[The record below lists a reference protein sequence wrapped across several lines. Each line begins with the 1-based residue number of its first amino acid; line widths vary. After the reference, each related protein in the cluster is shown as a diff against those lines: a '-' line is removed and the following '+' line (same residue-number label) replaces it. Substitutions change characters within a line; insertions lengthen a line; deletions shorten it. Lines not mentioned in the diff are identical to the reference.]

1 MRRPMVLRL
10 VAHRKLQE
18 HVLNPLHWST
28 DFRIP
33 VRASKGTKRRSRAH
47 RRQASS
53 LRRQP
58 PGQGWFRVP
67 PPAMLLRVQLA
78 ALLAPRRVL
87 PGQRQQESRKVDRR
101 EAHREGQK
109 ADLWEG
115 RLEVPMVGQR
125 VVLWEGR
132 SAGRRGGRSVGHWAA
147 LWWVRARRRALLL
160 SPQRVKV
167 ARCHQTLPRAC
178 RRVVL
183 ARLHHGTVLQ
193 KFSVSP
199 CIHPYRPHGAA

>member
-58 PGQGWFRVP
+58 PRQGWFGVP
-67 PPAMLLRVQLA
+67 PPVMLLRVQLAVLLA

-87 PGQRQQESRKVDRR
+87 PGQRQQEARKVDRR

-115 RLEVPMVGQR
+115 RLEGPMVGQR

-132 SAGRRGGRSVGHWAA
+132 SAGHWAA

-160 SPQRVKV
+160 SPPRVKV
-167 ARCHQTLPRAC
+167 AQSHQTLPRAC